1 LWTGLVRLGYRE
13 QADAL
18 AERLLGTIVRE
29 GLREYYDPFTGTGM
43 GAHSFAWSALAL
55 ELLEDEPLLAKLTSP
70 HADETPAGA

>member
-1 LWTGLVRLGYRE
+1 M
-13 QADAL
+13 
-18 AERLLGTIVRE
+18 RE

-70 HADETPAGA
+70 RADETPAGA